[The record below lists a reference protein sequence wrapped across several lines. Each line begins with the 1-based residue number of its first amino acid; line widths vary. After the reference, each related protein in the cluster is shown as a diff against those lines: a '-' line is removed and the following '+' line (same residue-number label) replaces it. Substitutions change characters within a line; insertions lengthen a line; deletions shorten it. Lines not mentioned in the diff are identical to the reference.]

1 MRIDVV
7 GRDVHVT
14 NNIREHAELKGSKLP
29 KYFDG
34 TQLITFRISKEDP
47 VKYRVEC
54 VVDVEKH
61 DDFIAQADDA
71 DILAAIDQSVH
82 KAARQL
88 TEFKERLKSNR

>member
-14 NNIREHAELKGSKLP
+14 DNIREHAEEKGGKLP

-34 TQLITFRISKEDP
+34 TQLVTFTISKKDRLN
-47 VKYRVEC
+47 YRVEC

-71 DILAAIDQSVH
+71 DILAAIDQTVH
-82 KAARQL
+82 KATRQL
-88 TEFKERLKSNR
+88 TEFKERLKNNR